1 MRTCRTVSI
10 WGVIGILSL
19 FGHGCSNSEKDLF
32 PVVDPPLVWPQLPD
46 TPRIRYV
53 GEISGQTDLK
63 EPASFFQGLF
73 GWIFGSAPV
82 AALEGPYALA
92 MDDQEVLFV
101 TDTYEGAVHVF
112 DLKRRRYRQFS
123 RVDEASVLQR
133 PVGVAL
139 VGAQVYVVDS
149 GLRKV
154 VVYDP
159 EGKNLFSFGQD
170 RLVRP
175 SGIAYWSQGDIL
187 CVADTGKHQIVLFDK
202 EGRYR
207 ETIGARGLLVGQ
219 FNFPTHLWIDATGRL
234 FISDTL
240 NYRIQSCNLAD
251 REMRSF
257 GAQGL
262 NPGNFAHPCG
272 VATDGSGNIYVV
284 DRQFE
289 NIQVFDPEGNL
300 LMALGQEG
308 RKPGEFW
315 MPAGICVDKRNR
327 IYVADFFNSRVQ
339 IFERIRDE
347 P

>member
-1 MRTCRTVSI
+1 MRLWRTVSI
-10 WGVIGILSL
+10 GCAIGILSL
-19 FGHGCSNSEKDLF
+19 FGHGCSNSENELF
-32 PVVDPPLVWPQLPD
+32 PAMEPALVWPQPPD

-63 EPASFFQGLF
+63 EPTSFFQGLF
-73 GWIFGSAPV
+73 GWIFGSEPV

-92 MDDQEVLFV
+92 MNDQEMLFV
-101 TDTYEGAVHVF
+101 TDTYAGAVHAF
-112 DLKRRRYRQFS
+112 DFKARKYRRFS
-123 RVDEASVLQR
+123 RVGEASFLQR

-154 VVYDP
+154 VVYDK
-159 EGKNLFSFGQD
+159 EGKDLFSFGED

-175 SGIAYWSQGDIL
+175 SGIAYWPQGDIL

-207 ETIGARGLLVGQ
+207 ETIGARGLLAGQ

-251 REMRSF
+251 RKMKAF
-257 GAQGL
+257 GEQGL

-272 VATDGSGNIYVV
+272 VATDSSGSY
-284 DRQFE
+284 
-289 NIQVFDPEGNL
+289 
-300 LMALGQEG
+300 
-308 RKPGEFW
+308 
-315 MPAGICVDKRNR
+315 IC
-327 IYVADFFNSRVQ
+327 Y
-339 IFERIRDE
+339 
-347 P
+347 